1 MKRGVR
7 IIAGEPLPPCTR
19 CGETDL
25 GAFRQL
31 YHGRLRALLCRAC
44 EIATAPNPDL
54 AHYRR
59 TFEHHA
65 QVRKVAESRRAE
77 AIHAYQAQWRA
88 GHQDD
93 IKAYRRT
100 YYQENAD
107 VVNREGMARYYADP
121 EFWRAKS
128 RARYARK
135 VRANGYRPLY
145 TARPRTEAERERAR
159 EQRRQQRAAWRR
171 RFRVYV
177 IHRVAAYYAVTP
189 EAVQAGTG
197 GEFAGE
203 ARQVACWLL
212 VRCYHQPADEV
223 AAALSL
229 TVKGAKA
236 LAVKLRRRMHRRHDA
251 LAEEARELYG
261 TIRARLPVV
270 RARFH
275 REERAEMERRRAA
288 VAARLRFGPARRMEV
303 PA

>member
-7 IIAGEPLPPCTR
+7 ILDGQPLPPCTR

-25 GAFRQL
+25 SAYRLL

-44 EIATAPNPDL
+44 EIATAPNADL

-77 AIHAYQAQWRA
+77 GIRAYQAAWRA
-88 GHQDD
+88 GHQDA
-93 IKAYRRT
+93 IKAYKHA
-100 YYQENAD
+100 YYAENAA
-107 VVNREGMARYYADP
+107 VVNRESMARYYADP

-135 VRANGYRPLY
+135 VRANGYGPVQN
-145 TARPRTEAERERAR
+145 ARPRTEAARERAR
-159 EQRRQQRAAWRR
+159 DQRRQQRAAWRR

-177 IHRVAAYYAVTP
+177 IHRVAVYYEMTP
-189 EAVQAGTG
+189 AAVQTGRG

-212 VRCYHQPADEV
+212 LRCYHQPADEV

-229 TVKGAKA
+229 TVKGAKG
-236 LAVKLRRRMHRRHDA
+236 LAAKLSRRLGHRHDA
-251 LAEEARELYG
+251 LAEEAREMYAIMR
-261 TIRARLPVV
+261 TRLPQV

-275 REERAEMERRRAA
+275 REERAEMEQRRAA
-288 VAARLRFGPARRMEV
+288 VAARLRFGPIERAV
-303 PA
+303 AS